1 MEGGRGGIKKELRK
15 GKERGRGKREE
26 RERERKGKEEG
37 REREKGRQD
46 THYVVVLLPLRDPCT
61 HT

>member
-1 MEGGRGGIKKELRK
+1 MEGGRGGIKEDL
-15 GKERGRGKREE
+15 
-26 RERERKGKEEG
+26 RKGKEEG
-37 REREKGRQD
+37 RGKRKGERGRRDQKGRQD